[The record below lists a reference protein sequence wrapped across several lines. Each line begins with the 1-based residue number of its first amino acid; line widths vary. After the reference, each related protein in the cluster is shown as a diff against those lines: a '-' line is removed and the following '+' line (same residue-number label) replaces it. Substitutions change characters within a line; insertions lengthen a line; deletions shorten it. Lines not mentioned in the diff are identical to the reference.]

1 MLVTAEA
8 FLNDSLSR
16 TSSPHRPSIS
26 SHRRARG
33 GSSEPHSAPGCARA
47 APGAGPLRRRRRA
60 APWQGRNE
68 FGAQRLS
75 EFARHLAHEAAPRRR
90 CRRRWTPTG
99 ARGARRWHG
108 SRPSAAGH
116 PSAPDSPILTK
127 PTKAYGVRLG
137 MPRVAR
143 SPQRTWP
150 HSCPGPQSSCP
161 CGGPGCNGR
170 RCSSRGTW
178 ASLAWLG
185 MPWPSFF
192 TRRPSGA
199 ALPLGTPAFASPLA
213 CCRRAWPRN
222 HSPVA
227 TPQRPP

>member
-75 EFARHLAHEAAPRRR
+75 EFARHLAHEAAKAPLPASLDSDW
-90 CRRRWTPTG
+90 CTGGTTVAWLTPF
-99 ARGARRWHG
+99 G
-108 SRPSAAGH
+108 SRPSFCARFTDPYKANQGLRRTARH
-116 PSAPDSPILTK
+116 AEGRSISAKDLATF
-127 PTKAYGVRLG
+127 
-137 MPRVAR
+137 MPR
-143 SPQRTWP
+143 PTE
-150 HSCPGPQSSCP
+150 
-161 CGGPGCNGR
+161 
-170 RCSSRGTW
+170 
-178 ASLAWLG
+178 L
-185 MPWPSFF
+185 
-192 TRRPSGA
+192 
-199 ALPLGTPAFASPLA
+199 LPL
-213 CCRRAWPRN
+213 RRSR
-222 HSPVA
+222 S
-227 TPQRPP
+227 